1 MSDSNSAIIQEFLV
15 ESFDNLSNINDDL
28 TQYEKNIEDY
38 DLLNSIYRKIH
49 TLKGSASFLGLNKLQ
64 EITHTV
70 ESILDH
76 IRDKDFNVNSDLID
90 IFLESFDICV
100 HLLRNIE
107 NSGTE
112 GDLDTSDI
120 LRRLKNSL
128 EAELLGNQMPQ
139 GKDQAGGEKLEGTSS
154 PATEADNSLESL
166 IADHINPPTEL
177 SSESSVLTQ
186 KVEEN
191 TNADKPE
198 PEVKE
203 AAKPAEAKPAE
214 EVKKVEKPKPAPVK
228 PKATPPPGGRSNISD
243 SIVRVNVH
251 LLDKIMNVVG
261 ELVITRNQIL
271 QYSKFKDD
279 ADLNRYAQQL
289 NVITTDLQTD
299 IMTTRMQPVGSVFNK
314 FERIVRDLSRTQKKK
329 VHLEIIGQDTELD
342 KTLLEV
348 IKDPMTHL
356 IRNSLDHGLE
366 TPEEREEKGKNPE
379 GILSIKAYH
388 EGGQVVIEIAD
399 DGNGISSAR
408 VRNKAVEKGIMTRE
422 EVDGLSLN
430 KVHTLIFHPG
440 FSTAEQVTN
449 ISGRGVGMD
458 VVKSNI
464 EKIGGEVE
472 VQSEEGRGTTF
483 RLKIPLTLAIV
494 PALVVEG
501 GGETFAIHQKN
512 LVELVLLEEKD
523 FTKIEHL
530 HGKEFFRLRGDLI
543 PIIRLNEVLGI
554 SKDREVEN
562 PVLNI
567 IVLKAE
573 GKTYGLIVDEILDTQ
588 EIVVKPLDRIL
599 KNINYYAGSTIMGDG
614 RVALIIDAFGFYNQ
628 FDSKESAQKEEIGK
642 REVVA
647 EANYDTLEVVLYKL
661 GDERTYA
668 VPLSLID
675 RLEEIDCSR
684 IEWSGNQSI
693 IRYRNTSMPLINVEN
708 LLGLN
713 GKSVL
718 ETQKEGK
725 INCIVTSINGV
736 FFGVIVS
743 EIMDIAMSETELD
756 TDTVDRNGLMGTI
769 YINDRLITLV
779 DLYEMINMTEVGKK
793 LFKVD
798 KSVELSG
805 EVLVVEDSSLYRRIY
820 EDILTDIGLKPIIVR
835 NGEEGLSAFKN
846 NPHVKMVI
854 TDVEMPV
861 MSGHELSREIRESN
875 NQIPIIAV
883 SARLSE
889 NEIQKGEES
898 GFTTHLE
905 KLNKK
910 ELVTLLEQYLG

>member
-1 MSDSNSAIIQEFLV
+1 MSDPQSEIIQEFLV

-28 TQYEKNIEDY
+28 TQYEKNVEDY

-76 IRDKDFNVNSDLID
+76 IRDKDFLINSELID

-107 NSGTE
+107 NHGVE
-112 GDLDTSDI
+112 GELDTSDI
-120 LRRLKNSL
+120 VRRLKNRL
-128 EAELLGNQMPQ
+128 ESELLGQHMPS
-139 GKDQAGGEKLEGTSS
+139 DNDS
-154 PATEADNSLESL
+154 PELESL
-166 IADHINPPTEL
+166 EL
-177 SSESSVLTQ
+177 SQSSVSSTPEL
-186 KVEEN
+186 VE
-191 TNADKPE
+191 
-198 PEVKE
+198 EVKE
-203 AAKPAEAKPAE
+203 GVDELDGLIEEFQGGGSPAVVEEKPVEVAKPVAAETLKIVPNPVSEVKDDHE
-214 EVKKVEKPKPAPVK
+214 EVVKSPSAAPSSN
-228 PKATPPPGGRSNISD
+228 RSNISE

-314 FERIVRDLSRTQKKK
+314 FERIVRDLSRSQKKK
-329 VHLEIIGQDTELD
+329 VRLEIIGQDTELD

-366 TPEEREEKGKNPE
+366 LPEKRSQIGKNPE
-379 GILSIKAYH
+379 GLLSIKAYH
-388 EGGQVVIEIAD
+388 EGGQVVIEISD
-399 DGNGISSAR
+399 DGNGISTSR
-408 VRNKAVEKGIMTRE
+408 VKNKAVEKGIMSRE
-422 EVDGLSLN
+422 EVDALSLA
-430 KVHTLIFHPG
+430 KIHSLIFHPG

-472 VQSEEGRGTTF
+472 VSSEEGRGTVF

-523 FTKIEHL
+523 FSRIELL
-530 HGKEFFRLRGDLI
+530 HGREFFRLRGDLI
-543 PIIRLNEVLGI
+543 PIIRLNKVLDFEE
-554 SKDREVEN
+554 KVKEN

-599 KNINYYAGSTIMGDG
+599 KNIKYYAGSTIMGDG

-628 FDSKESAQKEEIGK
+628 FDPKENNKDDDLNVRETVSEEDYEK
-642 REVVA
+642 MEVI
-647 EANYDTLEVVLYKL
+647 LYKL
-661 GDERTYA
+661 GDERVYA

-675 RLEEIDCSR
+675 RLEEIEMSK
-684 IEWSGNQSI
+684 IEWSGNQCL
-693 IRYRNTSMPLINVEN
+693 IRYRNTSMPLVNVEKI
-708 LLGLN
+708 LKLN

-718 ETQKEGK
+718 DENKDGRFS
-725 INCIVTSINGV
+725 CIVTSINGT
-736 FFGVIVS
+736 FFGIVVS
-743 EIMDIAMSETELD
+743 EIIDIAMSESELD
-756 TDTVDRNGLMGTI
+756 VDTVDRNGLMGTI
-769 YINDRLITLV
+769 YINEKLITLI
-779 DLYEMINMTEVGKK
+779 DLYEVINMTEVGRK
-793 LFKVD
+793 FFSID
-798 KSVELSG
+798 KDIHLEG
-805 EVLVVEDSSLYRRIY
+805 DILVVEDGALYRRIY
-820 EDILTDIGLKPIIVR
+820 QDILKDIGLNPIIVR
-835 NGEEGLSAFKN
+835 NGVEGIEAFKK
-846 NPHVKMVI
+846 NPSVKAII
-854 TDVEMPV
+854 TDVEMPLKN
-861 MSGHELSREIRESN
+861 GYELAEEIREANTSV
-875 NQIPIIAV
+875 PILAI
-883 SARLSE
+883 SAKLTHKELERG
-889 NEIQKGEES
+889 KES
-898 GFTTHLE
+898 GFTTHIE

-910 ELVTLLEQYLG
+910 QLVAILEEYLS

>member
-1 MSDSNSAIIQEFLV
+1 MSDSQSDIIQEFLV

-38 DLLNSIYRKIH
+38 ELLNSIYRKIH
-49 TLKGSASFLGLNKLQ
+49 TLKGSASFLGLTKLQ

-76 IRDKDFNVNSDLID
+76 IRDKDFAVNSDLID

-107 NSGTE
+107 NNGVE
-112 GDLDTSDI
+112 GELDTSDI

-128 EAELLGNQMPQ
+128 ENELLGQQMPR
-139 GKDQAGGEKLEGTSS
+139 GDEMVNEKFDDSKIDSKPDHEDVLKDELDSLLLDHANETTEQIESSASISKTNDQPEKVQVDNEQKAVQKKDSAPVASVNKVSTSS
-154 PATEADNSLESL
+154 
-166 IADHINPPTEL
+166 
-177 SSESSVLTQ
+177 
-186 KVEEN
+186 K
-191 TNADKPE
+191 
-198 PEVKE
+198 
-203 AAKPAEAKPAE
+203 
-214 EVKKVEKPKPAPVK
+214 
-228 PKATPPPGGRSNISD
+228 SNISE

-329 VHLEIIGQDTELD
+329 VRLEIIGQDTELD

-366 TPEEREEKGKNPE
+366 LPEQREANGKNAE
-379 GILSIKAYH
+379 GKLSIKAYH
-388 EGGQVVIEIAD
+388 EGGQVVIEISD
-399 DGNGISSAR
+399 DGAGINTAR
-408 VRNKAVEKGIMTRE
+408 VKAKAIEKGIMSRD
-422 EVDGLSLN
+422 EVESLSLN
-430 KVHTLIFHPG
+430 KIHTLIFHPG

-472 VQSEEGRGTTF
+472 VNSEEGRGTVF

-523 FTKIEHL
+523 FSRIEML
-530 HGKEFFRLRGDLI
+530 HGREFFRLRGDII
-543 PIIRLNEVLGI
+543 PIIRLNQVLGF
-554 SKDREVEN
+554 KNEEVKED

-599 KNINYYAGSTIMGDG
+599 KNIKYYAGSTIMGDG

-628 FDSKESAQKEEIGK
+628 FDSKDGKHKEEIK
-642 REVVA
+642 PHDVIQEDV
-647 EANYDTLEVVLYKL
+647 YDKLEVILYKL
-661 GDERTYA
+661 GDERVYG

-675 RLEEIDCSR
+675 RLEEIECSK
-684 IEWSGNQSI
+684 IEKSGNQHL
-693 IRYRNTSMPLINVEN
+693 IRYRNTSMPLINIEN
-708 LLGLN
+708 ILDLD

-718 ETQKEGK
+718 DTNKEGK
-725 INCIVTSINGV
+725 LNCIVTSINGT
-736 FFGVIVS
+736 FFGLVVS
-743 EIMDIAMSETELD
+743 EIIDIALSESELEVD
-756 TDTVDRNGLMGTI
+756 TIDRLGLMGTI
-769 YINDRLITLV
+769 YIDNRLITLL
-779 DLYEMINMTEVGKK
+779 DLYEVINMTEVGKK
-793 LFKVD
+793 MFSIDESISLEGD
-798 KSVELSG
+798 I
-805 EVLVVEDSSLYRRIY
+805 LVIDDSSLYRRIY
-820 EDILTDIGLKPIIVR
+820 DDIFKGIGLSATIVR
-835 NGEEGLSAFKN
+835 NGQEGIEAFEQN
-846 NPHVKMVI
+846 SNFRAVI

-861 MSGHELSREIRESN
+861 KDGYSLAQEIREANSE
-875 NQIPIIAV
+875 IPIIAV
-883 SARLSE
+883 SARLTQDE
-889 NEIQKGEES
+889 FKKGKES
-898 GFTTHLE
+898 GFSTHIE

-910 ELVTLLEQYLG
+910 ELVSILSEYLG

>member
-1 MSDSNSAIIQEFLV
+1 MSDSQSAIIQEFLV

-28 TQYEKNIEDY
+28 TQYEKNVEDY
-38 DLLNSIYRKIH
+38 ELLNSIYRKIH

-76 IRDKDFNVNSDLID
+76 IRDKDFSVNSDLID

-107 NSGTE
+107 SDGSE

-120 LRRLKNSL
+120 LKRLKASL
-128 EAELLGNQMPQ
+128 ESELLGRELPR
-139 GKDQAGGEKLEGTSS
+139 DDDHAGMQDYNLGEITSSKEETKEETKETNEMLDDLDGLIQEHNGEKVAASIEKEEETSPS
-154 PATEADNSLESL
+154 PQAVSNGPQSSSA
-166 IADHINPPTEL
+166 PTISPQQSGA
-177 SSESSVLTQ
+177 SS
-186 KVEEN
+186 
-191 TNADKPE
+191 
-198 PEVKE
+198 
-203 AAKPAEAKPAE
+203 
-214 EVKKVEKPKPAPVK
+214 
-228 PKATPPPGGRSNISD
+228 RSNISE

-314 FERIVRDLSRTQKKK
+314 FERIVRDLSRSQKKK
-329 VHLEIIGQDTELD
+329 VRLEIIGQDTELD
-342 KTLLEV
+342 KTLIEV

-366 TPEEREEKGKNPE
+366 TPEQRESSGKNPE
-379 GILSIKAYH
+379 GLLSIKAYH
-388 EGGQVVIEIAD
+388 EGGQVVIEISD
-399 DGNGISSAR
+399 DGNGINSSR
-408 VRNKAVEKGIMTRE
+408 VKNKAVEKGIMSRE
-422 EVDGLSLN
+422 EIDSLSLN
-430 KVHTLIFHPG
+430 KVQALIFHPG

-472 VQSEEGRGTTF
+472 VHSDEGKGTTF

-523 FTKIEHL
+523 FSRIELL
-530 HGKEFFRLRGDLI
+530 HGREFFRLRGDLI
-543 PIIRLNEVLGI
+543 PIIRLNQVLDLESEQNI
-554 SKDREVEN
+554 QN

-599 KNINYYAGSTIMGDG
+599 KNIKYYAGSTIMGDG

-628 FDSKESAQKEEIGK
+628 FDPKDAASKDEIASRDVMIEEDYEK
-642 REVVA
+642 MEVI
-647 EANYDTLEVVLYKL
+647 LYKL
-661 GDERTYA
+661 GDGRVYA

-675 RLEEIDCSR
+675 RLEEIDCEK
-684 IEWSGNQSI
+684 IERSGSQSL
-693 IRYRNTSMPLINVEN
+693 IRYRNTSMPLINVEKI
-708 LLGLN
+708 LKLEGE
-713 GKSVL
+713 SVIDCR
-718 ETQKEGK
+718 KEGK
-725 INCIVTSINGV
+725 LNCIVTSINGT
-736 FFGVIVS
+736 FFGIIVS
-743 EIMDIAMSETELD
+743 EIIDIAMSESELD
-756 TDTVDRNGLMGTI
+756 SDTVDRKGLMGTI
-769 YINDRLITLV
+769 YIEEKLITLI
-779 DLYEMINMTEVGKK
+779 DLYEVINMTEVGRK
-793 LFKVD
+793 LFAID
-798 KSVELSG
+798 VEYNLEG
-805 EVLVVEDSSLYRRIY
+805 DILVVEDGALYRRIY
-820 EDILTDIGLKPIIVR
+820 QDVLHGLGLNPIIAR
-835 NGEEGLSAFKN
+835 NGLEGIELFKK
-846 NPHVKMVI
+846 NPQVKAVI
-854 TDVEMPV
+854 TDIEMPLKN
-861 MSGHELSREIRESN
+861 GFDLAEEIREINASV
-875 NQIPIIAV
+875 PILAV
-883 SARLSE
+883 SAKLTSKE
-889 NEIQKGEES
+889 LEKGKS
-898 GFTTHLE
+898 AGFTTHIE

-910 ELVTLLEQYLG
+910 EFVSVLNDLLK

>member
-1 MSDSNSAIIQEFLV
+1 MSDSQSDIIQEFLV

-38 DLLNSIYRKIH
+38 ELLNSIYRKIH
-49 TLKGSASFLGLNKLQ
+49 TLKGSASFLGLTKLQ

-107 NSGTE
+107 NNGVE
-112 GDLDTSDI
+112 GELDTSDI

-128 EAELLGNQMPQ
+128 ENELLGQQMPK
-139 GKDQAGGEKLEGTSS
+139 GDEMIHENIDINRDNENILKDDLDSLLLDHANEKSHHVESTHDE
-154 PATEADNSLESL
+154 PVEDN
-166 IADHINPPTEL
+166 L
-177 SSESSVLTQ
+177 S
-186 KVEEN
+186 KVE
-191 TNADKPE
+191 P
-198 PEVKE
+198 
-203 AAKPAEAKPAE
+203 
-214 EVKKVEKPKPAPVK
+214 VKKETPVEKKQSAPA
-228 PKATPPPGGRSNISD
+228 KAVNKVSTNTKSNISE

-314 FERIVRDLSRTQKKK
+314 FERIVRDLSRSQKKK
-329 VHLEIIGQDTELD
+329 VRLEIIGQDTELD

-366 TPEEREEKGKNPE
+366 LPEQREANGKNAE
-379 GILSIKAYH
+379 GKLSIKAYH
-388 EGGQVVIEIAD
+388 EGGQVVIEISD
-399 DGNGISSAR
+399 DGAGINTSR
-408 VRNKAVEKGIMTRE
+408 VKAKAIEKGIMSRD
-422 EVDGLSLN
+422 EVESLSLN

-472 VQSEEGRGTTF
+472 VNSEEGKGTVF

-523 FTKIEHL
+523 FSKIEML
-530 HGKEFFRLRGDLI
+530 HGREFFRLRGDII
-543 PIIRLNEVLGI
+543 PVIRLNQVLGF
-554 SKDREVEN
+554 KTEEVKED

-599 KNINYYAGSTIMGDG
+599 KNIKYYAGSTIMGDG

-628 FDSKESAQKEEIGK
+628 FDSKEGKNKEEIK
-642 REVVA
+642 PDDVIQEDV
-647 EANYDTLEVVLYKL
+647 YDKLEVILYKL
-661 GDERTYA
+661 GDERVYG

-675 RLEEIDCSR
+675 RLEEIECSK
-684 IEWSGNQSI
+684 IEVSGNQHL
-693 IRYRNTSMPLINVEN
+693 IRYRNTSMPLINIEN
-708 LLGLN
+708 ILDLN

-718 ETQKEGK
+718 DTNKEGK
-725 INCIVTSINGV
+725 LNCIVTSINGT
-736 FFGVIVS
+736 FFGLVVS
-743 EIMDIAMSETELD
+743 EIIDIALSESELEVD
-756 TDTVDRNGLMGTI
+756 TIDRLGLMGTI
-769 YINDRLITLV
+769 YIDNRLITLL
-779 DLYEMINMTEVGKK
+779 DLYEVINMTEVGKK
-793 LFKVD
+793 MFSIDESISLEGD
-798 KSVELSG
+798 I
-805 EVLVVEDSSLYRRIY
+805 LVIDDSSLYRRIY
-820 EDILTDIGLKPIIVR
+820 DDIFKGIGLSATIVR
-835 NGEEGLSAFKN
+835 NGQEGIEAFQQN
-846 NPHVKMVI
+846 SEFCAVI

-861 MSGHELSREIRESN
+861 KDGYTLAQEIRETNSE
-875 NQIPIIAV
+875 IPIIAV
-883 SARLSE
+883 SARLTQDE
-889 NEIQKGEES
+889 FKKGKES
-898 GFTTHLE
+898 GFSTHIE

-910 ELVTLLEQYLG
+910 ELVAILSEYLG

>member
-1 MSDSNSAIIQEFLV
+1 MSDSQSAIIQEFLV

-28 TQYEKNIEDY
+28 THYEKNVEDY
-38 DLLNSIYRKIH
+38 ELLNSIYRKIH
-49 TLKGSASFLGLNKLQ
+49 TLKGSASFLGLTKLQ
-64 EITHTV
+64 EVTHTV

-76 IRDKDFNVNSDLID
+76 IRDKDFSVNSDLID

-107 NSGTE
+107 NNGVE

-120 LRRLKNSL
+120 LKRLKASL
-128 EAELLGNQMPQ
+128 ESELLGRELPADDDHPHLQDIGISHETDSDVIDELDGLIQ
-139 GKDQAGGEKLEGTSS
+139 EHTGEA
-154 PATEADNSLESL
+154 P
-166 IADHINPPTEL
+166 
-177 SSESSVLTQ
+177 VQ
-186 KVEEN
+186 
-191 TNADKPE
+191 
-198 PEVKE
+198 EVQ
-203 AAKPAEAKPAE
+203 
-214 EVKKVEKPKPAPVK
+214 VEKPATNKAVEAIPEQVTAQKNESPVSSQ
-228 PKATPPPGGRSNISD
+228 PGASRSNITE

-314 FERIVRDLSRTQKKK
+314 FERIVRDLSRSQKKK
-329 VHLEIIGQDTELD
+329 VRLEIIGQDTELD
-342 KTLLEV
+342 KTLIEV

-366 TPEEREEKGKNPE
+366 VPEQRTANGKSPE
-379 GILSIKAYH
+379 GLLSIKAYH
-388 EGGQVVIEIAD
+388 EGGQVVIEISD
-399 DGNGISSAR
+399 DGNGISTSR
-408 VRNKAVEKGIMTRE
+408 VKSKAIEKGIMSRE
-422 EVDGLSLN
+422 EVEALSIN
-430 KVHTLIFHPG
+430 KVQALIFHPG

-472 VQSEEGRGTTF
+472 VQSEEGKGTTF

-523 FTKIEHL
+523 FSKIEML
-530 HGKEFFRLRGDLI
+530 HSKEFFRLRGDLI
-543 PIIRLNEVLGI
+543 PIIRLNQVLNLE
-554 SKDREVEN
+554 STQNEAH
-562 PVLNI
+562 PVQNI

-599 KNINYYAGSTIMGDG
+599 KNIKYYAGSTIMGDG

-628 FDSKESAQKEEIGK
+628 FDPKDANNKEVI
-642 REVVA
+642 
-647 EANYDTLEVVLYKL
+647 EARDQLTDDDYDRLEVILYKL
-661 GDERTYA
+661 GDGRVYA

-675 RLEEIDCSR
+675 RLEEIDCHK
-684 IEWSGNQSI
+684 IERSGSQYL
-693 IRYRNTSMPLINVEN
+693 IRYRNTSMPLINVEKI
-708 LLGLN
+708 LGLD
-713 GKSVL
+713 GESVL
-718 ETQKEGK
+718 DCRKEGK
-725 INCIVTSINGV
+725 LNCIVTSINGT
-736 FFGVIVS
+736 FFGIIVS
-743 EIMDIAMSETELD
+743 EIIDIAMSESELD
-756 TDTVDRNGLMGTI
+756 GDTVDRHGLMGTI
-769 YINDRLITLV
+769 YINEKLITLI
-779 DLYEMINMTEVGKK
+779 DLYEVINMTELGKK
-793 LFKVD
+793 LFSID
-798 KSVELSG
+798 EALQLQG
-805 EVLVVEDSSLYRRIY
+805 DILVVEDGALYRRIY
-820 EDILTDIGLKPIIVR
+820 DDVLKGIGLNPIIVR
-835 NGEEGLSAFKN
+835 NGLEGIEQFKK
-846 NPHVKMVI
+846 NPNVVAVV
-854 TDVEMPV
+854 TDIEMP
-861 MSGHELSREIRESN
+861 MKDGYEMAEEIREVDSN
-875 NQIPIIAV
+875 VPIIAI
-883 SARLSE
+883 SAKLTDAQLERG
-889 NEIQKGEES
+889 NQVGI
-898 GFTTHLE
+898 TTHLE

-910 ELVTLLEQYLG
+910 EFVFTLQNLLN